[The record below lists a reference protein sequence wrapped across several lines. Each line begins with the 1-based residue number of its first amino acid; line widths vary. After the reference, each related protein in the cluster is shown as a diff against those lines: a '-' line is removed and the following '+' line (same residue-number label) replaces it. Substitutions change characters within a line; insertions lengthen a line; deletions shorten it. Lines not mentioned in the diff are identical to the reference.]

1 MAAEERER
9 REIRWPAHVLE
20 HIERLAAEAPPL
32 TPRQQAIIR
41 AACTKPRIAKPKAP
55 KRAA

>member
-1 MAAEERER
+1 MPEHDR

-20 HIERLAAEAPPL
+20 HIERLAAEAPPF
-32 TPRQQAIIR
+32 TPRQEAIIR
-41 AACTKPRIAKPKAP
+41 AACTKPRIAKPAP